1 MDGYGIRREG
11 GKTIADDAFADAGGG
26 PPAAE
31 KIENR
36 RRSVMGQDSAAKAAN
51 VKLPQISC

>member
-11 GKTIADDAFADAGGG
+11 GKTITDDAFADADGG

-31 KIENR
+31 KTENC
-36 RRSVMGQDSAAKAAN
+36 RRSVMGQGSAAKAAN
-51 VKLPQISC
+51 VKLPR